1 MKRKILVLVVL
12 IIVLSG
18 LFILLFTPHEFRKT
32 ISLPLPINTVTDQ
45 FSKPGNLNKWFKPF
59 DKPNLLTHDSINK
72 GLKEVLSGDFRLEI
86 FNKSIY
92 SSVLKFS
99 KKGKSKE
106 FLFSALPDTTKDGAT
121 LLTLSYRN
129 SWFGEWVQ
137 KGELEKYTISNFENF
152 NDYTN
157 DTERMYGYEIK
168 PVKVTDTAFLFAR
181 RTVPLSEKRIGTK
194 KIFDDLIS
202 YAEKRNAGYDGV
214 RIFYSV
220 KTGDKITLF
229 ASIGVANRI
238 DIPEKE
244 EFEYKMMPF
253 EKNLLEA
260 TYQGPYGEVYKVYD
274 AMKVYKEDHFLTS
287 MAIPFEKFISDGYD
301 FADDQIVQMKV
312 YYPVF

>member
-1 MKRKILVLVVL
+1 MNRK
-12 IIVLSG
+12 IIVLLGSVFLVSALLY
-18 LFILLFTPHEFRKT
+18 LFFIPHKFTKK

-45 FSKPGNLNKWFKPF
+45 FSKPEKLKKWFAPF
-59 DKPNLLTHDSINK
+59 DKPELLSQDSINK
-72 GLKEVLSGDFRLEI
+72 ELKEIISGDFRLEVL
-86 FNKSIY
+86 NKSIY
-92 SSVLKFS
+92 SSVLRFS
-99 KKGKSKE
+99 KKGRSKE
-106 FLFSALPDTTKDGAT
+106 FLFSALPDTAKGSVT
-121 LLTLSYRN
+121 LLTLSYKN
-129 SWFGEWVQ
+129 SWFGEWIQ
-137 KGELEKYTISNFENF
+137 KGELEKTTISNFENF
-152 NDYTN
+152 SDYLT

-181 RTVPLSEKRIGTK
+181 RTVPLSEKRIATK
-194 KIFDDLIS
+194 KIFDDLIA

-214 RIFYSV
+214 RIFYSL
-220 KTGDKITLF
+220 KTGDQITLF
-229 ASIGVANRI
+229 ASIGVTNRI